1 MKKIF
6 TFILIAAG
14 LSFNAAS
21 AQNRNERYHDQ
32 DRYQVNHTSNN
43 WDRNGRNQPN
53 GNWNRSD
60 RNQSMDYGNNNN
72 RRGNNDYE
80 RQAEYD
86 RMNRD
91 CDNRIDV
98 YRNDRRIDNYERNRR
113 IQEVEYERQQK
124 AKAFG
129 KGVVVGGIAAIV
141 LGVLISGGGR

>member
-6 TFILIAAG
+6 TFILVAAVF
-14 LSFNAAS
+14 SFNAAL
-21 AQNRNERYHDQ
+21 AQNRNERYNDQ
-32 DRYQVNHTSNN
+32 DRYQVNQPGNN
-43 WDRNGRNQPN
+43 WDRNGRHQPN
-53 GNWNRSD
+53 RNWNRNE
-60 RNQSMDYGNNNN
+60 RTQSRDYGNNNN
-72 RRGNNDYE
+72 RRGNSDYE

-86 RMNRD
+86 RMNGE

-98 YRNDRRIDNYERNRR
+98 YRNDRRLDSYERNRR

-129 KGVVVGGIAAIV
+129 KGVVVGGVAAIL

>member
-21 AQNRNERYHDQ
+21 AQNRNERYNEQ
-32 DRYQVNHTSNN
+32 DRYQVNQPANN
-43 WDRNGRNQPN
+43 WDRNGRNQQN
-53 GNWNRSD
+53 GNWNRNG
-60 RNQSMDYGNNNN
+60 RNQSGDYGNNNN

-80 RQAEYD
+80 RQVEYD
-86 RMNRD
+86 RMNQE
-91 CDNRIDV
+91 CDTRIDV
-98 YRNDRRIDNYERNRR
+98 YRNDRRMDNYERNRR

-129 KGVVVGGIAAIV
+129 KGVVVGGIAAIL
-141 LGVLISGGGR
+141 LGVLISSGGR